1 MKAGPLSGMR
11 QFFELLR
18 KEFLLEWR
26 EKYAI
31 GGILLYVIST
41 VFVVFLSFA
50 NAPIN
55 PLVWTVLLWIIILFA
70 AINAVVKSFIQESG
84 SRQLYYYTLLDPYQV
99 LFSKMVYN
107 FLLLLLL
114 GFLAYLTLSSFAP
127 HKWSKPGLFFL
138 ALVMGSLGLSAGF
151 TFISAIA
158 TKAKNSATL
167 MAVMGFP
174 AVIPLLLMLVKLTAG
189 AAGMA
194 TDSGA
199 GFQKDLLLVTGIDST
214 LIAVSIV
221 LFPYLW
227 RD

>member
-1 MKAGPLSGMR
+1 MSVFR
-11 QFFELLR
+11 QFLGLVR

-31 GGILLYVIST
+31 SGILLYVVST
-41 VFVVFLSFA
+41 VFIVFLSFG
-50 NAPIN
+50 NAPVN
-55 PLVWTVLLWIIILFA
+55 PLVWNVLLWIIILFA
-70 AINAVVKSFIQESG
+70 AINAVAKSFIQESG
-84 SRQLYYYTLLDPYQV
+84 ARQLYYYTLLDPHQV
-99 LFSKMVYN
+99 LISKLAYN
-107 FLLLLLL
+107 FLLLLVL
-114 GFLAYLTLSSFAP
+114 GLLAYLTLGSFAP
-127 HKWSKPGLFFL
+127 HRWSRPELFFA
-138 ALVMGSLGLSAGF
+138 ALLLGSLGLSAAF

-167 MAVMGFP
+167 MAIMGFP

-194 TDSGA
+194 NDSA
-199 GFQKDLLLVTGIDST
+199 EGFQKDFLLLAGIDT
-214 LIAVSIV
+214 ILIALSII

>member
-99 LFSKMVYN
+99 LFSKMVC
-107 FLLLLLL
+107 LIRQ
-114 GFLAYLTLSSFAP
+114 P
-127 HKWSKPGLFFL
+127 
-138 ALVMGSLGLSAGF
+138 LV
-151 TFISAIA
+151 
-158 TKAKNSATL
+158 
-167 MAVMGFP
+167 
-174 AVIPLLLMLVKLTAG
+174 LVLNVWKQT
-189 AAGMA
+189 
-194 TDSGA
+194 
-199 GFQKDLLLVTGIDST
+199 
-214 LIAVSIV
+214 
-221 LFPYLW
+221 
-227 RD
+227 